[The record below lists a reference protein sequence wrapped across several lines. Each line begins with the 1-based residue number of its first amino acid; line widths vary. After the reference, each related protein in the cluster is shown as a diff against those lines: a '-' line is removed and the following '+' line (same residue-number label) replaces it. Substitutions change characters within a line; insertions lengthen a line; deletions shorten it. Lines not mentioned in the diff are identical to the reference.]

1 MQEQKKKLDLLV
13 GEKTKVEK
21 KLSTVSSDLQSQ
33 EKKTRDDLQE
43 LLTLRQSLA
52 QLSERQREVR
62 VEGQIGKLVYHAFI
76 HIS

>member
-1 MQEQKKKLDLLV
+1 MQEQKKKLDLLA

>member
-1 MQEQKKKLDLLV
+1 MQEQKKKLDLLA
-13 GEKTKVEK
+13 EKTKVEK